1 MSNNIPFEIYNTV
14 KAVPPG
20 SGSTAGDPSRKING
34 TVVNGTATTFMRS
47 DATPALDDTTVSAGS
62 YTSAN
67 ITVDQQGRLTEASS
81 GVTPPTAGDP
91 SIKINGTVVNGTA
104 TTFMRSDAAPALD
117 NTTVSA
123 GSYTSANITV
133 DQQGRL
139 TEASNGV
146 TPCSSISNTDDSP
159 DRTTGWHAVFLVAP
173 YKRQSLTQTLN
184 MSINSYSGGSIV
196 NLPGNYYISS
206 QIIFSSIGLTDEQ
219 QMGLRIQ
226 KLSSGVYTTL
236 LEKSP
241 LLTFD
246 NDSLEQ
252 SIAGIFSLAAGDEI
266 NCFYNP
272 NISNISNP
280 KDVSIGKG
288 SVISV
293 FKI

>member
-47 DATPALDDTTVSAGS
+47 DAAPALDDTTVSAGS

-81 GVTPPTAGDP
+81 GVTP
-91 SIKINGTVVNGTA
+91 
-104 TTFMRSDAAPALD
+104 
-117 NTTVSA
+117 
-123 GSYTSANITV
+123 
-133 DQQGRL
+133 
-139 TEASNGV
+139 
-146 TPCSSISNTDDSP
+146 CSSISNTENSP
-159 DRTTGWHAVFLVAP
+159 DRTTGWSAVFLSTTVTE
-173 YKRQSLTQTLN
+173 LTPTLN
-184 MSINSYSGGSIV
+184 MLVNSTSRGRIV

-241 LLTFD
+241 LLIFD

-272 NISNISNP
+272 NVNVSNVTTP
-280 KDVSIGKG
+280 KQVSIGKG